1 MYGADRLKCFMVRT
15 NLHQLI
21 VLFDRENLMNL
32 FCALFLTT
40 LIFKFIYK
48 LPVERNY
55 AFVSIIQN
63 I

>member
-40 LIFKFIYK
+40 LIFKFIY
-48 LPVERNY
+48 
-55 AFVSIIQN
+55 
-63 I
+63 